1 MDRYLTFLTLLSPAL
16 GQLGVPHISEVDIH
30 DGVIQIST
38 RIQKSF
44 GDEANSS
51 LPEKNYKNCRLDDS
65 QNLYEY
71 SSLDIEKQNNIS
83 LGDYKGNVS
92 LVVNLASFWGYTPQY
107 YSLNALMEKYE
118 DQPFQILGF
127 PCNQFLR
134 QEPGANASE
143 IYAVLKYIRPG
154 DGFVP
159 NFDMFEKTDVNGANQ
174 NPIYTFLKSRC
185 DPPRQ
190 EFSDTKKYYYEPF
203 HGNDIRWNF
212 EKFLIDPEGNPI
224 RRYDESLDPM
234 KIVPD
239 IDNLLAKLTK

>member
-1 MDRYLTFLTLLSPAL
+1 VPA
-16 GQLGVPHISEVDIH
+16 
-30 DGVIQIST
+30 
-38 RIQKSF
+38 
-44 GDEANSS
+44 
-51 LPEKNYKNCRLDDS
+51 KNFKKCRSDDS
-65 QNLYEY
+65 DSLYNY
-71 SSLDIEKQNNIS
+71 FSQDIEKQNNIS
-83 LGDYKGNVS
+83 LADYEGNVT

-107 YSLNALMEKYE
+107 YSLNALTEKYA
-118 DQPFQILGF
+118 DKPFQILGF

-159 NFDMFEKTDVNGANQ
+159 NFDMFAKTDVNGKNQ
-174 NPIYTFLKSRC
+174 NPIYTFLKNRC

-212 EKFLIDPEGNPI
+212 EKFLVDHRGHPI

-234 KIVPD
+234 GIVPD
-239 IDNLLAKLTK
+239 IDIALRRVL

>member
-1 MDRYLTFLTLLSPAL
+1 M
-16 GQLGVPHISEVDIH
+16 GIPHISEVDIH
-30 DGVIQIST
+30 DGIIEINT
-38 RIQKSF
+38 RISKAF

-51 LPEKNYKNCRLDDS
+51 VPTKNYRNCRIDTTD
-65 QNLYEY
+65 NLFKYT
-71 SSLDIEKQNNIS
+71 SLDIEKENNVS
-83 LGDYKGNVS
+83 LSNYQGNVS

-107 YSLNALMEKYE
+107 YALNALMAKYRDE
-118 DQPFQILGF
+118 PFQILGF

-143 IYAVLKYIRPG
+143 IYAVLKHIRPG

-159 NFDMFEKTDVNGANQ
+159 NFDMFEKTDVNGKNQ
-174 NPIYTFLKSRC
+174 NPIYTFLKTRC

-212 EKFLIDPEGNPI
+212 EKFLVDHDGTPI

-234 KIVPD
+234 MLVPD
-239 IDNLLAKLTK
+239 IDNLIRKMKKK

>member
-1 MDRYLTFLTLLSPAL
+1 MARYLTFLTLLSPTL
-16 GQLGVPHISEVDIH
+16 GQIPHISEADIH
-30 DGVIQIST
+30 DGIIDTSVRVS
-38 RIQKSF
+38 KAF
-44 GDEANSS
+44 GGDGLEEGSV
-51 LPEKNYKNCRLDDS
+51 PEKNYRNCRIDTSD
-65 QNLYEY
+65 NLYNY

-83 LGDYKGNVS
+83 LSSYQGNVS

-107 YSLNALMEKYE
+107 YSLNALMEKYKDE
-118 DQPFQILGF
+118 PFQVLGF

-159 NFDMFEKTDVNGANQ
+159 NFDMFEKTDVNGKNQ
-174 NPIYTFLKSRC
+174 NPIYTMLKGRC

-212 EKFLIDPEGNPI
+212 EKFLIDHDGTPI
-224 RRYDESLDPM
+224 RRYDESLEPM

-239 IDNLLAKLTK
+239 IDNLLRKLK

>member
-1 MDRYLTFLTLLSPAL
+1 M
-16 GQLGVPHISEVDIH
+16 GVPHISEVDIH
-30 DGVIQIST
+30 DGMIEIKT
-38 RIQKSF
+38 RISKSF
-44 GDEANSS
+44 GDDNSS
-51 LPEKNYKNCRLDDS
+51 SVPEKNYRNCRIENTD
-65 QNLYEY
+65 NLFKYN
-71 SSLDIEKQNNIS
+71 SLDIEKENNIS
-83 LGDYKGNVS
+83 LSNYQGNVS

-107 YSLNALMEKYE
+107 YSLNALMEKYKKE
-118 DQPFQILGF
+118 PFQILGF

-143 IYAVLKYIRPG
+143 IYAVLKHIRPG

-159 NFDMFEKTDVNGANQ
+159 NFDMFEKTDVNGKNQ

-212 EKFLIDPEGNPI
+212 EKFLVDHDGTPI

-239 IDNLLAKLTK
+239 IDNLLRKLKRK